1 MKKNLKAKHRKQD
14 PVSHQHDNLSQGEW
28 GEKKKENK
36 PRKEALY
43 RYNHFRWLITLLTIN
58 PNFLFTGNESFDALY
73 LTYPTLFSFFPP
85 SISCLL
91 HAGDYKFPF
100 KRRIIFLLT
109 KEDTGCF
116 VTTKMKCLSM
126 FSTYQLVGCAAS
138 WFSIVSFPNP
148 ILLYIKLPISFFC
161 LFHSSGIKSHSTE
174 TVFFLFIAL
183 FLQLSL
189 RLLSQKILTPLIS
202 GKLRMTEQVFKSGTV
217 QPLWSAVLIATTA
230 RNYVITHLDT
240 KTAPVNPSHNT
251 ADTNSGYFHQS
262 PHQNQCFSEAFW
274 KFSK

>member
-1 MKKNLKAKHRKQD
+1 MG
-14 PVSHQHDNLSQGEW
+14 HQCDNLSQVEW

-43 RYNHFRWLITLLTIN
+43 RYNDFRWLITLLTIN
-58 PNFLFTGNESFDALY
+58 PNFLFTSNESFDAFY
-73 LTYPTLFSFFPP
+73 LTYPTLFSFFSPN
-85 SISCLL
+85 ISCLL
-91 HAGDYKFPF
+91 HARDYKLPF
-100 KRRIIFLLT
+100 KRRIIFLVT

-126 FSTYQLVGCAAS
+126 FSTYQLAGCAAS

-148 ILLYIKLPISFFC
+148 ILLYIKLPIAFFG
-161 LFHSSGIKSHSTE
+161 LFYSSGIKSYSTE
-174 TVFFLFIAL
+174 TVFFLFIAF
-183 FLQLSL
+183 FLWLSL

-202 GKLRMTEQVFKSGTV
+202 GRLRMIEQVFKSGAV
-217 QPLWSAVLIATTA
+217 QPLWSTVLIATTA

-240 KTAPVNPSHNT
+240 KTASVKPLHNS
-251 ADTNSGYFHQS
+251 ADTNAGYFHQS

-274 KFSK
+274 